1 LADGWWKGQLAQ
13 SRCSLYVLIDSF
25 ESIPP
30 NEPVMADQIVITEKS
45 SQAKD
50 VRVAV
55 GSRYGEILAAEGHL
69 FDLLEPEDVVP
80 AWKRWS
86 PILLRPEGLYGTRP
100 AEGGNKAAKLRAI
113 REALRTAKRVWLATD
128 CDREGQLIGQEILEH
143 YEYRGQVM
151 RVLFTA
157 QDSQTIRDAFG
168 RAKPNSE
175 YARLYAAAVARRQAD
190 QIYNLSLTR
199 TATVILGQGARRV
212 IGVGR
217 VKTPTLAI
225 VCKRELEIRN
235 FVPLAYF
242 EVVAIAKVAGGQ
254 FQMRHAP
261 QDRIVRREI
270 AQDVVNA
277 ALGFEGALAVRV
289 EDKRQGPPKLHDL
302 PSLQKLCGSR
312 FGWPASKT
320 LEVAQE
326 LYDGQGKKIITY
338 PRAEVRYLPQSLISD
353 VPRIVAGLRVG
364 QSFAAIPVPEP
375 PVIRKGASGTFYDK
389 GLEGA
394 SHHAVIPNVNTI
406 DKLREL
412 WPRLSSDEKKLFDV
426 IARAYLAALMPDFQ
440 YRQTTATLDVRGF
453 EFRASGRQ
461 PIDLGW
467 RAAFPDWQPA
477 DEKGHEA
484 QLLPL
489 LRNGET
495 AQLRDP
501 KIENKETRPPPR
513 YNEGTLIEAMQN
525 AWRFV
530 DDEVLRERLKEAKG
544 IGTPATRAE
553 IIGGLKK
560 QGFLITQGKH
570 IVPTEA
576 GLSLFGVLKQADP
589 ALVDPGVTA
598 QLECLLDDVV
608 VGKQEMVSAID
619 AVCDVAQRIIGKLK
633 DGAAAGGPPLLGG
646 PVGDGPAAYPPTPA
660 MKRFADSL
668 ARRGIKPPPGYKTSI
683 SICRKFLSEHAP
695 KKAEGETPGKLDP
708 RPVSPAQM
716 LHAKKIAQGKGVVIP
731 EEAKANSA
739 AMSAWIDSNR
749 NAKRGKRGR
758 KSGYKLAGS
767 IGRQS
772 TTATTKRSRKRKA
785 DAAVTPYPAP
795 SAPAQ
800 PNSVTE
806 TPLRI
811 PYGNKEVALK
821 LGARYRSGGW
831 YAPSGVD
838 LSAFGAR
845 GWL

>member
-1 LADGWWKGQLAQ
+1 
-13 SRCSLYVLIDSF
+13 
-25 ESIPP
+25 
-30 NEPVMADQIVITEKS
+30 MADQIVITEKT

-50 VRVAV
+50 VRAAV
-55 GSRYGEILAAEGHL
+55 GSRYGDILPAEGHL

-100 AEGGNKAAKLRAI
+100 ATGGNKAAKLKAI

-143 YEYRGQVM
+143 YQYRGQVM

-157 QDSQTIRDAFG
+157 QDPQTIHDAFG
-168 RAKPNSE
+168 RARPNAE
-175 YARLYAAAVARRQAD
+175 YARLYAAAVARQQAD

-199 TATVILGQGARRV
+199 TATVILGEGARKV

-225 VCKRELEIRN
+225 VCRRELEIRN

-242 EVVAIAKVAGGQ
+242 EVVATAKIAGGQ

-261 QDRIVRREI
+261 QDRIVRRDI
-270 AQDVVNA
+270 AEAVVNA
-277 ALGFEGALAVRV
+277 AQDFEGALTVRV
-289 EDKRQGPPKLHDL
+289 EEKRQGPPRLHDL

-312 FGWPASKT
+312 FGWSASKT

-338 PRAEVRYLPQSLISD
+338 PRAEVRYLPQSLMTD

-375 PVIRKGASGTFYDK
+375 PVIRKGASGSFHDK

-394 SHHAVIPNVNTI
+394 SHHAIIPNVNTV
-406 DKLREL
+406 DKLREV
-412 WPRLSSDEKKLFDV
+412 WPRLSSDEKRLFDV
-426 IARAYLAALMPDFQ
+426 IAREYLAAVMPDFR
-440 YRQTTATLDVRGF
+440 YRQTTATLDVSGF
-453 EFRASGRQ
+453 AFRAAGRQ

-467 RAAFPDWQPA
+467 RAAFPDWRPA
-477 DEKGHEA
+477 DEKGDEA
-484 QLLPL
+484 QLLPP
-489 LRNGET
+489 LRNSET
-495 AQLRDP
+495 AHLQNP
-501 KIENKETRPPPR
+501 TIEDKETRPPPR

-530 DDEVLRERLKEAKG
+530 DNEVLRDRLKEAKG

-560 QGFLITQGKH
+560 QGFLIVERKT
-570 IVPTEA
+570 IVPTET

-589 ALVDPGVTA
+589 ALVDPGATA

-608 VGKQEMVSAID
+608 VGKQEMISAID
-619 AVCDVAQRIIGKLK
+619 AVCDVARRIIGKLTE
-633 DGAAAGGPPLLGG
+633 GAAGGG
-646 PVGDGPAAYPPTPA
+646 PRLPGAAVGKDARGRPPTPA
-660 MKRFADSL
+660 MKRFADNL
-668 ARRGIKPPPGYKTSI
+668 ARQKGVKPPAGYKTSI
-683 SICRKFLSEHAP
+683 SICREFLNQHAP
-695 KKAEGETPGKLDP
+695 KKAGGEALGKPDAEPTAHSKILSAEE
-708 RPVSPAQM
+708 VA
-716 LHAKKIAQGKGVVIP
+716 LAKGAGSP
-731 EEAKANSA
+731 EEATASTVAFSIPVGSTLGTKRRKRNRHSANKPHESA
-739 AMSAWIDSNR
+739 APGSTEA
-749 NAKRGKRGR
+749 GKRSGR
-758 KSGYKLAGS
+758 RRADAVAALP
-767 IGRQS
+767 
-772 TTATTKRSRKRKA
+772 TATRQDVET
-785 DAAVTPYPAP
+785 V
-795 SAPAQ
+795 
-800 PNSVTE
+800 

-821 LGARYRSGGW
+821 LGARYGSAGW
-831 YAPSGVD
+831 YAPPGVD
-838 LSAFGAR
+838 LSAFDER
-845 GWL
+845 GWRCPPTAKSPSSAG

>member
-1 LADGWWKGQLAQ
+1 MSFAI
-13 SRCSLYVLIDSF
+13 CSHFAAV
-25 ESIPP
+25 ESILQD
-30 NEPVMADQIVITEKS
+30 EPVMADQIVITEKS

-50 VRVAV
+50 VRAAV
-55 GSRYGEILAAEGHL
+55 GSRFGEILPAEGHL

-113 REALRTAKRVWLATD
+113 REALSTAKRVWLATD

-242 EVVAIAKVAGGQ
+242 EVVATAKVAGGQ

-270 AQDVVNA
+270 AKDAVNA
-277 ALGFEGALAVRV
+277 AQGFEGALAVRV

-320 LEVAQE
+320 LEVAQQ

-338 PRAEVRYLPQSLISD
+338 PRAEVRYLPQNLISD

-364 QSFAAIPVPEP
+364 QSFGAIPVPEP

-406 DKLREL
+406 DKLPEV

-426 IARAYLAALMPDFQ
+426 IARAYLAALMPDFR

-477 DEKGHEA
+477 DEKGDEA
-484 QLLPL
+484 QLLPP

-495 AQLRDP
+495 AQLHDP
-501 KIENKETRPPPR
+501 KIEEKETRPPPR

-560 QGFLITQGKH
+560 QGFLIAQGKH

-633 DGAAAGGPPLLGG
+633 DGAAGGPSLLGAA
-646 PVGDGPAAYPPTPA
+646 VGNGPAAYPPTPA

-668 ARRGIKPPPGYKTSI
+668 ARQKSIKPPPGYKTSI
-683 SICRKFLSEHAP
+683 SICRKFLNELAP
-695 KKAEGETPGKLDP
+695 KKAEGETPATLDS

-716 LHAKKIAQGKGVVIP
+716 LYAKKIAQGKGVVIP

-749 NAKRGKRGR
+749 SAKRRKRGR
-758 KSGYKLAGS
+758 KTAYQLAGS
-767 IGRQS
+767 APQS
-772 TTATTKRSRKRKA
+772 TATKRSRKRKA
-785 DAAVTPYPAP
+785 GGAAALHPAP

-800 PNSVTE
+800 PNSATG

-831 YAPSGVD
+831 YAPPGVD
-838 LSAFGAR
+838 LSAFGER

>member
-1 LADGWWKGQLAQ
+1 MP
-13 SRCSLYVLIDSF
+13 
-25 ESIPP
+25 E
-30 NEPVMADQIVITEKS
+30 QIVITEKT

-50 VRVAV
+50 VRSAV
-55 GSRYGEILAAEGHL
+55 GSRYGDILPAEGHL
-69 FDLLEPEDVVP
+69 FDLLEPEEVVP

-86 PILLRPEGLYGTRP
+86 AILLRPEGLYDTRP
-100 AEGGNKAAKLRAI
+100 AKGGNKATKLKAI
-113 REALRTAKRVWLATD
+113 REALHTAKRVWLATD

-143 YEYRGQVM
+143 YKYRGEVM

-168 RAKPNSE
+168 RAKPNAE

-199 TATVILGQGARRV
+199 TATVILGRGARRV

-242 EVVAIAKVAGGQ
+242 EVVATAKVAGGQ

-270 AQDVVNA
+270 AEDVA
-277 ALGFEGALAVRV
+277 KATDGFEGALAVRV
-289 EDKRQGPPKLHDL
+289 EDKRQGPPKSHDL

-312 FGWPASKT
+312 FGWSASKT

-338 PRAEVRYLPQSLISD
+338 PRAEVRYLPASLISD

-364 QSFAAIPVPEP
+364 QPFSKIPVPEP
-375 PVIRKGASGTFYDK
+375 PVVRKGASGVFYDK

-406 DKLREL
+406 DKLAEV

-426 IARAYLAALMPDFQ
+426 IARAYLAALMPDFR

-453 EFRASGRQ
+453 EFRAAGRQ

-467 RAAFPDWQPA
+467 RAAFPEWQPA
-477 DEKGHEA
+477 EEKGDEA
-484 QLLPL
+484 QLLPPL
-489 LRNGET
+489 HNGET
-495 AQLRDP
+495 AMLWDP
-501 KIENKETRPPPR
+501 KIEDKETRPPPR

-560 QGFLITQGKH
+560 QGFLIAQGKH
-570 IVPTEA
+570 IVPTET

-589 ALVDPGVTA
+589 ALVDPGLTA

-608 VGKQEMVSAID
+608 VGKQAMVGAID
-619 AVCDVAQRIIGKLK
+619 AVCDVAERLIGKLK
-633 DGAAAGGPPLLGG
+633 EGAAAGGPQLL
-646 PVGDGPAAYPPTPA
+646 DAASIENGAGTYPPTPA

-668 ARRGIKPPPGYKTSI
+668 VRQKGIKPPPGYKTSI
-683 SICRKFLSEHAP
+683 SICRNFLSEHAP
-695 KKAEGETPGKLDP
+695 KKADGEALGEAEPK
-708 RPVSPAQM
+708 PVSAAQM
-716 LHAKKIAQGKGVVIP
+716 LYAKKIALGKGVVVP
-731 EEAKANSA
+731 DGAKATST
-739 AMSAWIDSNR
+739 AMAAWIDSNKGP
-749 NAKRGKRGR
+749 KRR
-758 KSGYKLAGS
+758 KSGRKTAFRPAGS
-767 IGRQS
+767 IAPQS
-772 TTATTKRSRKRKA
+772 TGPRKIARKRR
-785 DAAVTPYPAP
+785 AAAATGVSMPT
-795 SAPAQ
+795 Q
-800 PNSVTE
+800 PNPVAG

-811 PYGNKEVALK
+811 PYGNKDAALK
-821 LGARYRSGGW
+821 LGARYGSTGW
-831 YAPSGVD
+831 YAPPGVD
-838 LSAFGAR
+838 LSAFGER

>member
-1 LADGWWKGQLAQ
+1 
-13 SRCSLYVLIDSF
+13 
-25 ESIPP
+25 
-30 NEPVMADQIVITEKS
+30 MADQIVITEKT

-50 VRVAV
+50 VRAAV
-55 GSRYGEILAAEGHL
+55 GSRYGDILPAEGHL

-100 AEGGNKAAKLRAI
+100 AEGGNKAAKLKAI

-143 YEYRGQVM
+143 YKYRGEVM

-168 RAKPNSE
+168 RAKPNTE

-242 EVVAIAKVAGGQ
+242 EIVATAKVAGGQ

-270 AQDVVNA
+270 AEDVVKA
-277 ALGFEGALAVRV
+277 AEGFKGALVVRF

-302 PSLQKLCGSR
+302 PSLQKLCSSR
-312 FGWPASKT
+312 FGWAASKT
-320 LEVAQE
+320 LEVAQA

-353 VPRIVAGLRVG
+353 VPRIVAGLQVG
-364 QSFAAIPVPEP
+364 QSFSAIPVPDP
-375 PVIRKGASGTFYDK
+375 PLIRKGASGIFYDK

-406 DKLREL
+406 DKLREV

-426 IARAYLAALMPDFQ
+426 IARAYLSALMPDFR

-453 EFRASGRQ
+453 EFRAAGRQ

-477 DEKGHEA
+477 DEKSDEA
-484 QLLPL
+484 QLLPP

-495 AQLRDP
+495 TQLQDP
-501 KIENKETRPPPR
+501 KIEDKETRPPPR

-530 DDEVLRERLKEAKG
+530 DDEALRERLKEAKG

-560 QGFLITQGKH
+560 QSFLIAQGKN
-570 IVPTEA
+570 IVPTET
-576 GLSLFGVLKQADP
+576 GLSLFGILKQADP

-608 VGKQEMVSAID
+608 VGKQEMIGAID
-619 AVCDVAQRIIGKLK
+619 AVCDVAERIIGRLK
-633 DGAAAGGPPLLGG
+633 EGVTAGGPALLGDA
-646 PVGDGPAAYPPTPA
+646 VGNAAAAYPPTPA

-668 ARRGIKPPPGYKTSI
+668 SRQKGVKPPPGHKASI
-683 SICRKFLSEHAP
+683 SICRKFLNEHAP
-695 KKAEGETPGKLDP
+695 KKADGETVGKLDP
-708 RPVSPAQM
+708 KPVSPAQ
-716 LHAKKIAQGKGVVIP
+716 LLYAKKIAQGKGLIIP
-731 EEAKANSA
+731 DEAKTNST
-739 AMSAWIDSNR
+739 AMSAWIDSSR
-749 NAKRGKRGR
+749 SMKRRKRGR
-758 KSGYKLAGS
+758 RTAKPAES
-767 IGRQS
+767 IASQS
-772 TTATTKRSRKRKA
+772 TAPPKRSRKRKA
-785 DAAVTPYPAP
+785 GTDAATLAAAP
-795 SAPAQ
+795 T
-800 PNSVTE
+800 NSVTG

-811 PYGNKEVALK
+811 PYGNKDVALK
-821 LGARYRSGGW
+821 LGARYGSGGW
-831 YAPSGVD
+831 YAPPGAD
-838 LSAFGAR
+838 LSVFGER

>member
-1 LADGWWKGQLAQ
+1 
-13 SRCSLYVLIDSF
+13 V
-25 ESIPP
+25 IPSP
-30 NEPVMADQIVITEKS
+30 DQTDEV
-45 SQAKD
+45 
-50 VRVAV
+50 
-55 GSRYGEILAAEGHL
+55 
-69 FDLLEPEDVVP
+69 F
-80 AWKRWS
+80 
-86 PILLRPEGLYGTRP
+86 GTH
-100 AEGGNKAAKLRAI
+100 
-113 REALRTAKRVWLATD
+113 RTAKRVWLATD

-143 YEYRGQVM
+143 YNYRGQVM

-157 QDSQTIRDAFG
+157 QDQQTIRKAFD
-168 RAKPNSE
+168 RAKPNAE

-235 FVPLAYF
+235 FVPVTYF
-242 EVVAIAKVAGGQ
+242 EVVATAKVASGQ

-270 AQDVVNA
+270 AQEIVKA
-277 ALGFEGALAVRV
+277 AEGFEGALAVRIK
-289 EDKRQGPPKLHDL
+289 DKRQGPPKLHDL

-312 FGWPASKT
+312 FGWPAGKT
-320 LEVAQE
+320 LDLAQE
-326 LYDGQGKKIITY
+326 LYEGQGKKIITY
-338 PRAEVRYLPQSLISD
+338 PRAEVRYLPQSLIAD
-353 VPRIVAGLRVG
+353 VPRIVAGLQVG
-364 QSFAAIPVPEP
+364 QSFSAIRVPDP
-375 PVIRKGASGTFYDK
+375 AVIRRGASGSFYDK

-406 DKLREL
+406 DKLREI
-412 WPRLSSDEKKLFDV
+412 WPRLSPDERKLFDV
-426 IARAYLAALMPDFQ
+426 IARAYLAALMPDFR

-453 EFRASGRQ
+453 DFRAVGRQ

-467 RAAFPDWQPA
+467 RAAFPEWQPA
-477 DEKGHEA
+477 DEKGDEA
-484 QLLPL
+484 QLLPP

-495 AQLRDP
+495 AQLQDP
-501 KIENKETRPPPR
+501 KIEDKETRPPPR

-560 QGFLITQGKH
+560 QGFLIAQGKH
-570 IVPTEA
+570 IVPTET

-608 VGKQEMVSAID
+608 VGKQEMVGAID
-619 AVCDVAQRIIGKLK
+619 AVCDVAERIIGKLK
-633 DGAAAGGPPLLGG
+633 EGGAGKVHLLGSAGG
-646 PVGDGPAAYPPTPA
+646 DSAAAYPPTPA

-668 ARRGIKPPPGYKTSI
+668 ARQKGIKPPAGYKTSI

-695 KKAEGETPGKLDP
+695 KKAEGESAGKHEP
-708 RPVSPAQM
+708 KPVSPAQ
-716 LHAKKIAQGKGVVIP
+716 LLYANKIARGKGLVIP
-731 EEAKANSA
+731 DEAKANSA

-749 NAKRGKRGR
+749 SAKRRRRGH
-758 KSGYKLAGS
+758 KAAYKPDVP
-767 IGRQS
+767 QS
-772 TTATTKRSRKRKA
+772 AAPMNNSRKRKA
-785 DAAVTPYPAP
+785 RAPAATAP
-795 SAPAQ
+795 PAQ
-800 PNSVTE
+800 PNSITG

-811 PYGNKEVALK
+811 PYGNKEIALK
-821 LGARYRSGGW
+821 LGARYGSAGW
-831 YAPSGVD
+831 YAPPGVD
-838 LSAFGAR
+838 LAAFGER